1 MLKTMVLLGIGA
13 AIGLIYKRIW
23 RKKKVSGQGDM
34 KMKYE
39 RLVSFILESN
49 KRLIVGDC
57 GLNSIDMQATIRD
70 EYVYFRIVE
79 TTKDVIVTL
88 NVKRNVV
95 LKSTLKDWYF
105 DKELDQEVM
114 ITEIN
119 ADLIEL
125 LEKNSK

>member
-1 MLKTMVLLGIGA
+1 MVLLGIGA